1 MASLASNKG
10 GGKKGHGKKPKA
22 VHGKNLSSAQI
33 NSLGQSSTVQAIR
46 SSVSASTWKK
56 IQARAK
62 QQGYTVEGLLNSV
75 PGPMKEHSRAY
86 ITKTA
91 TTTINKAYAP
101 ASTALNQQ
109 EKRVQNVDL
118 KRKNDNQHYLDWLA
132 TQSTKLTTDAKA
144 ADALMADK
152 ERALVQ
158 TTADGYSQLHQQ
170 AAADAAAQPG
180 TVSDFSQAHAL
191 DFSNQ
196 GSRAVGTLAAGAES
210 GLHQTEAHQQHAA
223 TLEANNYAISAA
235 NDARR
240 QADTWK
246 ALSDIGDERQKL
258 KLSQAA
264 DTAKEVARLLDQEIT
279 KAGSNRDAQLAGA
292 KLQIQSDT
300 LKSKNAQF
308 AQTFG
313 LAQSK
318 FALDQ
323 AKFAHQIKVDGVKLN
338 QTDQQIALTTDRN
351 QLGWYRARHP
361 GGNKGAKGTNN
372 QANYDKAYATLSI
385 ATFKKGK
392 KTRPLTV
399 GYVRAHEG
407 AVLAG
412 LVAAGY
418 SRKVAKAAV
427 RAWLSNNGTGADPGH
442 YSGRTAPQTSSNNNT
457 HGN

>member
-1 MASLASNKG
+1 MASLASNK
-10 GGKKGHGKKPKA
+10 KGHGGKKPKS
-22 VHGKNLSSAQI
+22 VHGKNLTSAQI

-109 EKRVQNVDL
+109 ETRTKNIDL
-118 KRKNDNQHYLDWLA
+118 KRKNDNAHYLDWLA

-170 AAADAAAQPG
+170 AVAQAGAQPG

-210 GLHQTEAHQQHAA
+210 GLHQTDEHQKHAA

-246 ALSDIGDERQKL
+246 ALSDIGDERHKL

-292 KLQIQSDT
+292 KLKIQSDT

-323 AKFAHQIKVDGVKLN
+323 AKFAHQIKVDGVKLS
-338 QTDQQIALTTDRN
+338 QTDQQIALSADRN
-351 QLGWYRARHP
+351 KLGWYRARHP
-361 GGNKGAKGTNN
+361 GGNKGSKSGNG
-372 QANYDKAYATLSI
+372 QAQFDKAYATISV

-399 GYVRAHEG
+399 GYVRSHRN
-407 AVLAG
+407 AVISG
-412 LVAAGY
+412 LITAGY
-418 SRKVAKAAV
+418 SKKVARDAV
-427 RAWLSNNGTGADPGH
+427 HEWLIQGGTGADPGNYGNH
-442 YSGRTAPQTSSNNNT
+442 SSRGPNGIV
-457 HGN
+457 GN